1 MTPSPVVTAFF
12 DKATSTVSYLVAD
25 PATARA
31 AVIDAVLDYDEAAG
45 RTATRSLDTLA
56 AAIAAAGLTV
66 DWILETHVHADHLSA
81 AQAAKAR
88 FGGAPVVIGSAVTLV
103 QRHFGAVFD
112 LGPDFATDGR
122 QFDRLVGDG
131 ERLRLGS
138 LDITVMHV
146 PGHTPAC
153 VAYLIGD
160 ALFVGDALFMPDY
173 GSARCDFPGGS
184 ARTLYRSI
192 RRMLAL
198 DPGTRMFV
206 GHDYAPGGRPHAWET
221 TVGDQRR
228 GNVHIH
234 DGVPEDDF
242 VAMREARDAGL
253 GLPRLILPAVQVNV
267 RAGHLPPPAANGTAY
282 LKIPLNQF

>member
-1 MTPSPVVTAFF
+1 MQPTVTAFF

-25 PATARA
+25 PATGRA
-31 AVIDAVLDYDEAAG
+31 AIVDAVLDYDEAAG
-45 RTATRSLDTLA
+45 RTATGSFE
-56 AAIAAAGLTV
+56 AIAAAVDGAGLAV

-81 AQAAKAR
+81 AQAARAR
-88 FGGAPVVIGSAVTLV
+88 FGAPVVIGQHVTAV

-112 LGPDFATDGR
+112 VEPGFVADGR
-122 QFDRLVGDG
+122 QFDRLVADG
-131 ERLRLGS
+131 ERLSLGHVPIVV
-138 LDITVMHV
+138 LHV

-173 GSARCDFPGGS
+173 GTARCDFPGGD
-184 ARTLYRSI
+184 ARMLYRSI

-198 DPGTRMFV
+198 DPATRMFV

-221 TVGDQRR
+221 TVGAQRAS
-228 GNVHIH
+228 NVHVR
-234 DGVPEDDF
+234 DGVAEDDF
-242 VAMREARDAGL
+242 VAMREARDARL
-253 GLPRLILPAVQVNV
+253 VLPRLILPSVQVNI

-282 LKIPLNQF
+282 LKIPLNRL